1 MSTVQ
6 SKIKH
11 YLFPLAVFLTGA
23 CVLVIEV
30 VAVRVLSP
38 FYGNTIFTF
47 SSVISVIL
55 LALSVGYYYGG
66 KYSDK
71 YPYPYVF
78 FTLILISGVLLLGL
92 YLLGLVLLPL
102 LSLVLPLQIGPLVSA
117 TIFFLLP
124 SVLLGALSPY
134 AVKLHSISNPDQG
147 IGEVS
152 GTIFFWGTLGSIIGS
167 LAAGFLLVPLFG
179 INAIFIGTSTVLC
192 VAGLAGMMAH
202 GQKKTKILSLLV
214 LTCLLVSGSTWYS
227 NTTVESYVFS
237 KDGVYE
243 KLTVIDTEYDGRPA
257 RIFQQDRSY
266 SSAMFLDT
274 DDPADLVFEYTNYY
288 ELYKIFTPNITDALV
303 IGGGIY
309 SIPKALLSEVPGIA
323 VDSVE
328 IEPGLEDLATRYF
341 DLQPDDRLHSY
352 KEDGRRFIRESE
364 KEYDFIFNDVYY
376 SLLSI
381 PSHFTTVEF
390 FTLAK
395 SKLKNDGI
403 FVANLLGSLS
413 RDEPSFIMSEI
424 KTFQKVFPNMYVFT
438 ESPGS
443 TKVQNIMLVGV
454 NNETVL
460 DLESAIAEHAS
471 SSFLTTL
478 PDKTVDLNRFELS
491 PYMVLTDDYAPS
503 DYLTAKTISDS
514 QAGVAVD
521 GDQMLA
527 SIAQQLRYGDR
538 YTGARGHQAVQRF
551 IQSEMQALAD
561 SVQLQEFEHIDTSG
575 GTSTQTNI
583 IAQLYPENTD
593 RIIIGTHYD
602 TKKHAHFD
610 DQNIDAPVPGAN
622 DGGSGTAVLLELARI
637 LQTAEQP
644 PAVGIDLV
652 FFDGEEGESHLRGDY
667 SDWFPIG
674 STFFA
679 EHIDEQYPINKPTQ
693 AIVLDMV
700 CDKDLDLYPE
710 VSSVLSAPK
719 LVENFWNIGE
729 QVDPNVFHVRTGPS
743 IRDDHTPL
751 NAIGIPSFLVIDF
764 EYPAFHTQDD
774 TLEMCSSD
782 SLEVVATTVLRYLYS
797 L

>member
-1 MSTVQ
+1 ML
-6 SKIKH
+6 SKIEH

-66 KYSDK
+66 KYSDR
-71 YPYPYVF
+71 YPSPFIF
-78 FTLILISGVLLLGL
+78 FTLILISGLLLLGL
-92 YLLGLVLLPL
+92 YLLGLLLLPL
-102 LSLVLPLQIGPLVSA
+102 LSSVLPLQIGPLVSA

-124 SVLLGALSPY
+124 SFLLGALSPY
-134 AVKLHSISNPDQG
+134 AVKLHSINNPDQG
-147 IGEVS
+147 VGEVS

-167 LAAGFLLVPLFG
+167 LSAGFLLVPLFG
-179 INAIFIGTSTVLC
+179 INTIFIGTSAVLC
-192 VAGLAGMMAH
+192 VAGLIGMMSHA
-202 GQKKTKILSLLV
+202 QKKTNIVALFILTSVLV
-214 LTCLLVSGSTWYS
+214 IASISYS
-227 NTTVESYVFS
+227 IVAADSYVFS

-243 KLTVIDTEYDGRPA
+243 KLTVVDIEYKGRPT

-274 DDPADLVFEYTNYY
+274 NDPTDMVFEYTNYY
-288 ELYKIFTPNITDALV
+288 ELYKIFTPHITDALV

-309 SIPKALLSEVPGIA
+309 SIPKALLSEVPDVR

-328 IEPGLEDLATRYF
+328 IEPGLEDLATTYF

-352 KEDGRRFIRESE
+352 TEDGRRFIRESE
-364 KEYDFIFNDVYY
+364 KEYDLIFNDVYY

-395 SKLKNDGI
+395 SRLKDDGI

-413 RDEPSFIMSEI
+413 REEPSFIMSEI

-443 TKVQNIMLVGV
+443 TQVQNIMLVGV
-454 NNETVL
+454 NNDTML
-460 DLESAIAEHAS
+460 DLESATVEYAS
-471 SSFLTTL
+471 SSFLSTL
-478 PDKTVDLNRFELS
+478 PDKLVDLERFELS
-491 PYMVLTDDYAPS
+491 PYVLLTDDYAPS
-503 DYLTAKTISDS
+503 DYLTAKTINDS
-514 QAGVAVD
+514 QTGIAID

-527 SIAQQLRYGDR
+527 SIAQQLRYGNR
-538 YTGARGHQAVQRF
+538 YTGGGGHQAVQRF
-551 IQSEMQALAD
+551 IQSEMQALT
-561 SVQLQEFEHIDTSG
+561 SEVELQVFEHVDALG
-575 GTSTQTNI
+575 GTSTLTNI
-583 IAQLYPENTD
+583 VAQLYPEKTE

-610 DQNIDAPVPGAN
+610 NQNVDAAVPGAN
-622 DGGSGTAVLLELARI
+622 DGGSGTAVLLELARVLRSI
-637 LQTAEQP
+637 EQP
-644 PAVGIDLV
+644 PSVGIDLV

-674 STFFA
+674 STYFA
-679 EHIDEQYPINKPTQ
+679 DHIEERYAGNKPTQ

-710 VSSVLSAPK
+710 VNSEINAPK
-719 LVENFWNIGE
+719 LVKTFWQIGE
-729 QVDPNVFHVRTGPS
+729 QVDSEVFHTQTGQA

-751 NAIGIPSFLVIDF
+751 NAVGIPSFLVIDF

-774 TLEMCSSD
+774 TLDKCSAD
-782 SLEVVATTVLRYLYS
+782 SLEVVATTVLNYVYNL
-797 L
+797 

>member
-1 MSTVQ
+1 MFA
-6 SKIKH
+6 
-11 YLFPLAVFLTGA
+11 Y
-23 CVLVIEV
+23 
-30 VAVRVLSP
+30 
-38 FYGNTIFTF
+38 YNTIFTF

-71 YPYPYVF
+71 YPSPYIF

-102 LSLVLPLQIGPLVSA
+102 LSLLLPLQIGPLVSA

-124 SVLLGALSPY
+124 SFLLGALSPY
-134 AVKLHSISNPDQG
+134 AVKLHSINNPDQG
-147 IGEVS
+147 VGEVS

-167 LAAGFLLVPLFG
+167 LAAGFILVPLFG

-192 VAGLAGMMAH
+192 VAGLAGMMTH
-202 GQKKTKILSLLV
+202 SQKKTKVLSLLV
-214 LTCLLVSGSTWYS
+214 LTCLLVSGAIWYS
-227 NTTVESYVFS
+227 NTTAESYVFS

-243 KLTVIDTEYDGRPA
+243 KLTVIDAKYDGRPA

-274 DDPADLVFEYTNYY
+274 DDPTDLVFEYTNYY

-309 SIPKALLSEVPGIA
+309 SIPKALLSEVPDIT

-328 IEPGLEDLATRYF
+328 IEPGLEELAIKYF

-352 KEDGRRFIRESE
+352 TEDGRRFIRESE
-364 KEYDFIFNDVYY
+364 KQYDLIFNDVYY

-381 PSHFTTVEF
+381 PSHFTTVDF

-413 RDEPSFIMSEI
+413 REEPSFIMSEI
-424 KTFQKVFPNMYVFT
+424 KTFQKVFPNMYVFA

-454 NNETVL
+454 NNETEL
-460 DLESAIAEHAS
+460 DLESAIAGYAS
-471 SSFLTTL
+471 SSFLRTL
-478 PDKTVDLNRFELS
+478 PDKFVDLNRFELS
-491 PYMVLTDDYAPS
+491 PYIVLTDDYAPS
-503 DYLTAKTISDS
+503 DYLTAKTINDS
-514 QAGVAVD
+514 QVGITID

-538 YTGARGHQAVQRF
+538 YTGAGGHQAVQQF
-551 IQSEMQALAD
+551 IQSEMQVLTD
-561 SVQLQEFEHIDTSG
+561 DVQLQEFEHVDALG
-575 GTSTQTNI
+575 GTSTLTNI
-583 IAQLYPENTD
+583 IARLYPENTT

-610 DQNIDAPVPGAN
+610 DENIDASVPGAN

-637 LQTAEQP
+637 LHSLEQP
-644 PAVGIDLV
+644 PTVGIDLV

-667 SDWFPIG
+667 TNWFPIG
-674 STFFA
+674 STYFA
-679 EHIDEQYPINKPTQ
+679 EQIDEQYPENKPTQ
-693 AIVLDMV
+693 AFVLDMV
-700 CDKDLDLYPE
+700 CDTDLDLYPE
-710 VSSVLSAPK
+710 VSSVLSAPE
-719 LVENFWNIGE
+719 LVDNFWKIGE
-729 QVDPNVFHVRTGPS
+729 QVNPNVFHAKNGPS

-782 SLEVVATTVLRYLYS
+782 SLEVVATTVLRYVYS